1 MSKSS
6 NIRTTCGLLLILK
19 FFKPSQD
26 CYLFQGEVIEVGNH
40 RELVEKGG
48 RYAEL
53 WEHQQQEE
61 RGEKVDEEEK
71 GDKGEMESERL

>member
-1 MSKSS
+1 M
-6 NIRTTCGLLLILK
+6 
-19 FFKPSQD
+19 
-26 CYLFQGEVIEVGNH
+26 IEVGNH

>member
-1 MSKSS
+1 M
-6 NIRTTCGLLLILK
+6 
-19 FFKPSQD
+19 
-26 CYLFQGEVIEVGNH
+26 IEVGTH

-61 RGEKVDEEEK
+61 
-71 GDKGEMESERL
+71 KGEIESEKLWYLLILWPVI

>member
-1 MSKSS
+1 MVPGYLKT
-6 NIRTTCGLLLILK
+6 ICFHQVLLLN
-19 FFKPSQD
+19 
-26 CYLFQGEVIEVGNH
+26 CAFQGQVIEVGNH

-61 RGEKVDEEEK
+61 NGEVENEK
-71 GDKGEMESERL
+71 L

>member
-1 MSKSS
+1 MIKIGFLYKIQNLTLFLGFSYF
-6 NIRTTCGLLLILK
+6 T
-19 FFKPSQD
+19 
-26 CYLFQGEVIEVGNH
+26 FQGEVIEVGNH

-61 RGEKVDEEEK
+61 RGEIENEK
-71 GDKGEMESERL
+71 L